1 MNLQC
6 GLVGLPNVGKST
18 LFNALTKGSAEASNY
33 PFCTID
39 PNVGIVPLPDE
50 RLEKIIS
57 FVDPEKNIPTSTQFV
72 DIAGLVAGASKGE
85 GLGNQFLSHIRE
97 TNAIIHVVR
106 CFEDENIVH
115 VEGNINPSRDI
126 DTINTELLLADLDS
140 MEKRLQKN
148 EKKAKSSNDPLLKK
162 EVELIKKVLSF
173 LEEGKP
179 ARQGEWDC
187 DDEKTI
193 SLWNLISL
201 KPILYVCNI
210 AEKDITNSKN
220 NSFVMEVQKIADQ
233 EGAQTLALCSALESE
248 IVQLK
253 PEERE
258 EFLKDLGLKKSGL
271 DLLIQKA
278 YSILGLIT
286 YFTAGKK
293 EVRAWTIKQ
302 GYTAPQAAGVIHT
315 DFEKGFIRAE
325 TYHCED
331 LFKYKSEQAVKEAGK
346 SRLEGKTYEVKDG
359 DILFFR
365 FNV

>member
-18 LFNALTKGSAEASNY
+18 LFNALTKGQAEASNY

-39 PNVGIVPLPDE
+39 PNVGIVALPDE
-50 RLEKIIS
+50 RLEKIIQ
-57 FVDPEKNIPTSTQFV
+57 FVQPEKNIPTSTQFV

-115 VEGNINPSRDI
+115 VEGNINPTRDI
-126 DTINTELLLADLDS
+126 ETINTELLLADLDS
-140 MEKRLQKN
+140 MEKRLQKS
-148 EKKAKSSNDPLLKK
+148 EKKARSTNDPFLKK
-162 EVELIKKVLSF
+162 EVELMKTVLHL
-173 LEEGKP
+173 LEQGQP
-179 ARQGEWDC
+179 VRQGEWSP
-187 DDEKTI
+187 DEEKI
-193 SLWNLISL
+193 IFLWNLISF
-201 KPILYVCNI
+201 KPVLYICNI
-210 AEKDITNSKN
+210 AEQDIANSESN
-220 NSFVMEVQKIADQ
+220 PFVKEVQKMADQ
-233 EGAQTLALCSALESE
+233 ESAQTLALCSAIESE
-248 IVQLK
+248 IVQLE
-253 PEERE
+253 PEEQKD
-258 EFLKDLGLKKSGL
+258 FLKDLGLKQSGL

-278 YSILGLIT
+278 YSMLGLIT

-302 GYTAPQAAGVIHT
+302 GYTAPEAAGVIHT

-331 LFKYKSEQAVKEAGK
+331 LFNYKSEQAVKEAGK
-346 SRLEGKTYEVKDG
+346 LRLEGKTYEVKDG

>member
-18 LFNALTKGSAEASNY
+18 LFNALTKGKAEASNY

-39 PNVGIVPLPDE
+39 PNVGIVLLPDK
-50 RLEKIIS
+50 RLNKIID
-57 FVDPEKNIPTSTQFV
+57 FVVPEKSIATSTQFV

-97 TNAIIHVVR
+97 THAIIHVVR
-106 CFEDENIVH
+106 CFKDDNIVH
-115 VEGNINPSRDI
+115 VDGGIDPTRDI
-126 DTINTELLLADLDS
+126 NTINTELLLADLDS
-140 MEKRLQKN
+140 MEKRLQKT
-148 EKKAKSSNDPLLKK
+148 EKKTKSNKDPLLSK
-162 EVELIKKVLSF
+162 EVALTKKVLSF
-173 LEEGKP
+173 LEDGKP
-179 ARQGEWDC
+179 ARQGDWNT
-187 DDEKTI
+187 DDKKI
-193 SLWNLISL
+193 IQSWNLISF
-201 KPILYVCNI
+201 KPILYICNI
-210 AEKDITNSKN
+210 AEDDIADSKN
-220 NSFVMEVQKIADQ
+220 NPFVMEVQKIAEQ
-233 EGAQTLALCSALESE
+233 EGAQILALCSALEAE
-248 IVQLK
+248 IIQLK
-253 PEERE
+253 EAERE

-278 YSILGLIT
+278 YSMLGLIT

-302 GYTAPQAAGVIHT
+302 GYTAPQAAGVIHS

>member
-18 LFNALTKGSAEASNY
+18 LFNALTKGGAEASNY

-39 PNVGIVPLPDE
+39 PNVGVVPLPDE
-50 RLEKIIS
+50 RLNKIIG
-57 FVDPEKNIPTSTQFV
+57 FVKPEKSIPTSTQFV

-106 CFEDENIVH
+106 CFEDESIVH
-115 VEGNINPSRDI
+115 VEGNISPKRDME
-126 DTINTELLLADLDS
+126 TINTELLLADLDS

-148 EKKAKSSNDPLLKK
+148 EKKAKSSNEPLLKK
-162 EVELIKKVLSF
+162 EVNLMKKVLQF

-179 ARQGEWDC
+179 ARQGSWDE
-187 DDEKTI
+187 DEI
-193 SLWNLISL
+193 EIIHAWNLISF

-210 AEKDITNSKN
+210 AEADIGNLKN
-220 NSFVMEVQKIADQ
+220 NSFVLEVQAIAKQ
-233 EGAQTLALCSALESE
+233 EGAKTLALCSTLEAE
-248 IVQLK
+248 IIQL
-253 PEERE
+253 EEQERE
-258 EFLKDLGLKKSGL
+258 EFLKDLGLEKSGL
-271 DLLIQKA
+271 DLLIRKA
-278 YSILGLIT
+278 YSMLGLIT

-325 TYHCED
+325 TYHCDD
-331 LFKYKSEQAVKEAGK
+331 LFQYKSEQAVKEAGK

>member
-39 PNVGIVPLPDE
+39 PNVGIVPLPDK
-50 RLEKIIS
+50 RLNKIIA
-57 FVDPEKNIPTSTQFV
+57 FVQPEKSIPTSTQFV

-115 VEGNINPSRDI
+115 VEGSINPTRDI
-126 DTINTELLLADLDS
+126 DTINTELLLADLDA
-140 MEKRLQKN
+140 MEKRLKKN

-162 EVELIKKVLSF
+162 EVELMKKVLSF
-173 LEEGKP
+173 LENAKP
-179 ARQGEWDC
+179 ARQGDWDT
-187 DDEKTI
+187 EEIKII
-193 SLWNLISL
+193 SLWNLISF

-210 AEKDITNSKN
+210 AEKDITNSEN
-220 NSFVMEVQKIADQ
+220 NQFVKEVQKIADQ
-233 EGAQTLALCSALESE
+233 EGAQILALCSALESE
-248 IVQLK
+248 IIQLES
-253 PEERE
+253 EERE

-278 YSILGLIT
+278 YSMLGLIT

-346 SRLEGKTYEVKDG
+346 SRLEGKSYEVKDG

-365 FNV
+365 FNI